1 VVPSVGAGDV
11 GEMRVM
17 QTVHGPDEDDRAAA
31 QRWSTDLAR
40 ASDPFHDAVVLVIDD
55 NEVNLALLD
64 RILRGAGVAE
74 VHCIQDPLLAVERC
88 RVLGP
93 DLVLLDLHMPHLD
106 GFGVL
111 QALQA
116 ELAPDDF
123 LPVIVLTGDAT
134 DTTRVRALD
143 AGAKD
148 FLTKPFDRIEVLQ
161 RARNLLQTR
170 ALYEGIQRDRR
181 RLEAALEREL
191 EAQRRL
197 EAERA
202 LRRERVADVLE
213 RGALHMV
220 FQPIV
225 ALTTGRTIGVEALAR
240 FDAEP
245 QRTPDLWFDEAAGV
259 GLGVDLELAA
269 ISAALAQVD
278 ALPPGLL
285 LSVNASPAAA
295 MDPRF
300 VEVLR
305 PFASPQLV
313 LELTEH
319 QRVAD
324 YGALLA
330 AIGDLRAEGV
340 KIAVDDAGAGYA
352 GLQQILD
359 LQPEVIKLDLAL
371 TRGVDV
377 DPVRR
382 SLAAAL
388 VTFAGETGA
397 TLIAEGIETA
407 GELTALQDLG
417 VHWGQGYHLARPA
430 PPPVVEEVAVVRA
443 RDDG

>member
-1 VVPSVGAGDV
+1 
-11 GEMRVM
+11 
-17 QTVHGPDEDDRAAA
+17 
-31 QRWSTDLAR
+31 
-40 ASDPFHDAVVLVIDD
+40 
-55 NEVNLALLD
+55 
-64 RILRGAGVAE
+64 
-74 VHCIQDPLLAVERC
+74 
-88 RVLGP
+88 
-93 DLVLLDLHMPHLD
+93 VLLDLHMPHLD

-111 QALQA
+111 EALQA
-116 ELAPDDF
+116 ALAPDDF

-134 DTTRVRALD
+134 DATRVRALD
-143 AGAKD
+143 AGAND

-170 ALYEGIQRDRR
+170 ALYQGIQRDRR
-181 RLEAALEREL
+181 RLEAALEQEL

-197 EAERA
+197 EADRA
-202 LRRERVADVLE
+202 LRRERVVEVLD
-213 RGALHMV
+213 RGTLRMV

-225 ALTTGRTIGVEALAR
+225 DLATGRTIGVEALAR

-245 QRTPDLWFDEAAGV
+245 QRTPDVWFDEAAGV
-259 GLGVDLELAA
+259 GLGADLELAA
-269 ISAALAQVD
+269 ISAAVAQLD

-285 LSVNASPAAA
+285 LSVNTSPATA

-300 VEVLR
+300 SEVLR
-305 PFASPQLV
+305 PFASPRLV

-330 AIGDLRAEGV
+330 AIEELRAEGV

-359 LQPEVIKLDLAL
+359 LQPDVIKLDLVL

-407 GELTALQDLG
+407 GELAALQGLG

-430 PPPVVEEVAVVRA
+430 PPPVVEEVDVARA
-443 RDDG
+443 RADS